1 MLGRALVP
9 RKDATPATR
18 ASTAIASIGGP
29 SVPVQLTN
37 GIRDLMISFANQSQ
51 GDADAR
57 RLLEIYV
64 KATTHVH
71 EAVAIEAV
79 KTLLFDNPRNP
90 YRPSPQDVYE
100 RSSKTDRKWFNLARD
115 YFLAGLKAEVLAK
128 WGSAPL
134 TDGCRVPDDLVKK
147 YLAQYLERERHI
159 DEELGRL
166 SRDWLAKIPD
176 ECFADGQKARAL
188 AEVDRRERMQAE
200 REAKEKYLE
209 FLDPILR
216 QEREEV
222 LRRNSRGAFAPCL
235 RMRSSS

>member
-1 MLGRALVP
+1 M
-9 RKDATPATR
+9 
-18 ASTAIASIGGP
+18 
-29 SVPVQLTN
+29 
-37 GIRDLMISFANQSQ
+37 
-51 GDADAR
+51 
-57 RLLEIYV
+57 
-64 KATTHVH
+64 
-71 EAVAIEAV
+71 
-79 KTLLFDNPRNP
+79 
-90 YRPSPQDVYE
+90 
-100 RSSKTDRKWFNLARD
+100 
-115 YFLAGLKAEVLAK
+115 AK

-209 FLDPILR
+209 SLDPFSAKSVRKCSEGTAGGRLHL
-216 QEREEV
+216 V
-222 LRRNSRGAFAPCL
+222 
-235 RMRSSS
+235 